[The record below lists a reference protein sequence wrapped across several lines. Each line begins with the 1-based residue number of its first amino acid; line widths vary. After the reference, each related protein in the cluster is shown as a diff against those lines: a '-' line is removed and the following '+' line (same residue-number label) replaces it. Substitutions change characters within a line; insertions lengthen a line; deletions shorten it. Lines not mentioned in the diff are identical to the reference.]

1 MQILAITT
9 VGEYG
14 ERHVRNIQ
22 ENCPSS
28 WQVDAWQAPNVLPL
42 IIDYPEDYLPEE
54 LPKCDL
60 LLSFAEHKGVAE
72 LLPDIAKMTN
82 AKAVIAAIDNQN
94 WLPRGLARQLRGW
107 LERMDIPCAT
117 PKPLCSLTENDYKVT
132 RRERISYLS
141 SEISEFSKYF
151 GQPDVDITVNPET
164 LKIES
169 IEVKR
174 DAVCGCIRYV
184 AQGLIGVSVD
194 EAEGKAGLLHHHYP
208 CLASMTKLNDYNHDT
223 LMHESG
229 NLLKDNINVQIKP
242 FKQIR
247 YISPG
252 TRSD

>member
-9 VGEYG
+9 MGEYG
-14 ERHVRNIQ
+14 KRHVRNIQ

-28 WQVDAWQAPNVLPL
+28 WRVELWQAPNVLPL
-42 IIDYPEDYLPEE
+42 IIDYPEDYLPAE
-54 LPKCDL
+54 LPECDL
-60 LLSFAEHKGVAE
+60 LLSFAEIKGVAE
-72 LLPDIAKMTN
+72 LIPDIAKMTN

-94 WLPRGLARQLRGW
+94 WLPRGLSRQLRDW

-117 PKPLCSLTENDYKVT
+117 PKPLCSLTEHDYKVT
-132 RRERISYLS
+132 RRERIPYDSP
-141 SEISEFSKYF
+141 EISEFAKYF
-151 GQPDVDITVNPET
+151 GQPDVDITVDPNT
-164 LKIES
+164 LNIKS

-184 AQGLIGVSVD
+184 AQGLVGISVND
-194 EAEGKAGLLHHHYP
+194 AEEKAGLLHHHYP

-229 NLLKDNINVQIKP
+229 NILKDNITAQIKP
-242 FKQIR
+242 YKQVH
-247 YISPG
+247 YISPS